1 MWVYMTKK
9 RIGIVIFVIGLL
21 LVVTGGLYLAGVF
34 GEPELTSKPGE
45 FVLRIEKNGASS
57 IDESELSCKIVDG
70 KCNVTLPNATRKNGQ
85 VVGFSFDKN
94 SNNADYKVGDTV
106 TLTENKRIYV
116 ISYKTYSMN
125 VVTDSIDY
133 IATPDVSC
141 NAYNKDDSCEVI
153 PGAFNKE
160 GYEVRGY
167 STSSKSQAGYIYP
180 NTAYE
185 LDEDIT
191 VYPIWNT
198 YTRGRDIKV
207 SESFQ
212 EGSMTFDIEEGCPS
226 SIYSSYLNYFKTIES
241 RAKYLVIGTK
251 VTFLTDKTFD
261 EIWGSNYVGM
271 NYGPT
276 DLRMMDVRCSSGGNN
291 YYATIVHEMGHTWDF
306 HYKSVLG
313 KEISKQNDIVNTFNK
328 YKTQSDRPFRDYSY
342 TDIREFFADMIRY
355 YYLKYTDA
363 IPEYSTRFYPDDI
376 KSNLE
381 KYICI
386 TNNGYKEDK
395 CK

>member
-1 MWVYMTKK
+1 MNNKTIKY
-9 RIGIVIFVIGLL
+9 IIIVICLL
-21 LVVTGGLYLAGVF
+21 LIVAGGLYLTGVF
-34 GEPELTSKPGE
+34 SDGELRSRPGE
-45 FVLRIEKNGASS
+45 FILRIEKNGASS
-57 IDESELSCKIVDG
+57 IDNNELSCKIVDG
-70 KCNVTLPNATRKNGQ
+70 KCNVTLPMATRKDGE
-85 VVGFSFDKN
+85 VLGYSFNKDN
-94 SNNADYKVGDTV
+94 SVAEYKVGDTV

-116 ISYKTYSMN
+116 ISYKKLSMN

-141 NAYNKDDSCEVI
+141 NAYNKEDSCEVI
-153 PGAFNKE
+153 PGPFNKE

-167 STSSKSQAGYIYP
+167 STSEKSQAGYIWP
-180 NTAYE
+180 NTAFE
-185 LDEDIT
+185 LEENLT

-198 YTRGRDIKV
+198 YTRGRGINV
-207 SESFQ
+207 SNSFTQ
-212 EGSMTFDIEEGCPS
+212 GSMTFDVEEGCPV
-226 SIYSSYLNYFKTIES
+226 SIYDDYLDYFKTIED
-241 RAKYLVIGTK
+241 RASDLVIGTK

-261 EIWGSNYVGM
+261 EIWGSQYVGM

-276 DLRMMDVRCSSGGNN
+276 DLRMMDVRCSTGNN

-328 YKTQSDRPFRDYSY
+328 YKPQSDRPFRDYSY
-342 TDIREFFADMIRY
+342 TDIREFFADMVRY

-363 IPEYSTRFYPDDI
+363 IPEYSVRTYPEDI
-376 KSNLE
+376 KGNLE

-386 TNNGYKEDK
+386 TNNKYNEDK

>member
-1 MWVYMTKK
+1 MNNKK
-9 RIGIVIFVIGLL
+9 ISLIIFIIGLS
-21 LVVTGGLYLAGVF
+21 LVITGGLYLTGVF
-34 GEPELTSKPGE
+34 GEGELKSNPGE
-45 FVLRIEKNGASS
+45 LLLRVEKNGASS
-57 IDESELSCKIVDG
+57 ISENELICKEVNG
-70 KCNVTLPNATRKNGQ
+70 KCDVTLPMATRNDGE
-85 VVGFSFDKN
+85 VIGFSFDKN
-94 SNNADYKVGDTV
+94 SNTADYKIGDTI
-106 TLTENKRIYV
+106 TITENKRIYV
-116 ISYKTYSMN
+116 ISYKTLNMN

-133 IATPDVSC
+133 IATADVSC
-141 NAYNKDDSCEVI
+141 NAYNKEDSCEVV
-153 PGAFNKE
+153 PGPFNKE

-167 STSSKSQAGYIYP
+167 STSKKSQAGYIWP
-180 NTAYE
+180 NTAFE
-185 LDEDIT
+185 IDEDIT

-198 YTRGRDIKV
+198 YTRGRDINV

-212 EGSMTFDIEEGCPS
+212 QGSMTFDVEEGCPS
-226 SIYSSYLNYFKTIES
+226 YIYNNYLDYFKTIED

-261 EIWGSNYVGM
+261 EIWGSQYVGM

-306 HYKSVLG
+306 HYKSVMG

-328 YKTQSDRPFRDYSY
+328 YKNMSNRPFRDYSY
-342 TDIREFFADMIRY
+342 TDIREFLADMVRY
-355 YYLKYTDA
+355 YYLKYTDP
-363 IPEYSTRFYPDDI
+363 IMEYSTRDYPSDT
-376 KSNLE
+376 KEELE

-386 TNNGYKEDK
+386 TNNNYKEDK

>member
-1 MWVYMTKK
+1 MNNKK
-9 RIGIVIFVIGLL
+9 ISLIIFIIGLS
-21 LVVTGGLYLAGVF
+21 LVITGGLYLTGIF
-34 GEPELTSKPGE
+34 GEGELKSNPGE
-45 FVLRIEKNGASS
+45 LLLRVEKNGASS
-57 IDESELSCKIVDG
+57 ISESELICKEVNG
-70 KCNVTLPNATRKNGQ
+70 KCDVTLPMATRNDGE
-85 VVGFSFDKN
+85 VIGFSFDKN
-94 SNNADYKVGDTV
+94 SNTADYKIGDTV
-106 TLTENKRIYV
+106 TITENKRIYV
-116 ISYKTYSMN
+116 ISYKTLNMN

-133 IATPDVSC
+133 IATADVSC
-141 NAYNKDDSCEVI
+141 NAYNKEDSCEVV
-153 PGAFNKE
+153 PGPFNKE

-167 STSSKSQAGYIYP
+167 STSKKSQAGYIWP
-180 NTAYE
+180 NTAFE
-185 LDEDIT
+185 IDEDIT

-212 EGSMTFDIEEGCPS
+212 QGSMTFDVEEGCPS
-226 SIYSSYLNYFKTIES
+226 YIYSNYLNYFKTIEE

-261 EIWGSNYVGM
+261 EIWGSQYVGM

-306 HYKSVLG
+306 HYKSVMG

-328 YKTQSDRPFRDYSY
+328 YKGMSNRPFRDYSY
-342 TDIREFFADMIRY
+342 TDIREFLADMVRY
-355 YYLKYTDA
+355 YYLKYTDP
-363 IPEYSTRFYPDDI
+363 IMEYSTRDYPSDT
-376 KSNLE
+376 KEELE

-386 TNNGYKEDK
+386 TNNNYKEDK

>member
-1 MWVYMTKK
+1 MNNKK
-9 RIGIVIFVIGLL
+9 ISLIIFIIGLS
-21 LVVTGGLYLAGVF
+21 LVITGGLYLTGIF
-34 GEPELTSKPGE
+34 GDGELKSNPGE
-45 FVLRIEKNGASS
+45 LLLRVEKNGASS
-57 IDESELSCKIVDG
+57 ISENELICKEVNG
-70 KCNVTLPNATRKNGQ
+70 KCDVTLPTATRNDGA
-85 VVGFSFDKN
+85 VIGFSFDKN
-94 SNNADYKVGDTV
+94 SNTADYKIGDTV
-106 TLTENKRIYV
+106 TITENKRIYV
-116 ISYKTYSMN
+116 ISYKTLNMN

-133 IATPDVSC
+133 IATADVSC
-141 NAYNKDDSCEVI
+141 NAYNKEDSCEVV
-153 PGAFNKE
+153 PGPFNKE

-167 STSSKSQAGYIYP
+167 STSKKSQAGYIWP
-180 NTAYE
+180 NTAFE
-185 LDEDIT
+185 IDEDIT

-212 EGSMTFDIEEGCPS
+212 QGSMTFDVEEGCPS
-226 SIYSSYLNYFKTIES
+226 YIYNSYLDYFKTIED

-261 EIWGSNYVGM
+261 EIWGSQYVGM

-306 HYKSVLG
+306 HYKSVMG

-328 YKTQSDRPFRDYSY
+328 YKGMSNRPFRDYSY
-342 TDIREFFADMIRY
+342 TDIREFLADMVRY
-355 YYLKYTDA
+355 YYLKYTDP
-363 IPEYSTRFYPDDI
+363 IMEYSTRDYPSDT
-376 KSNLE
+376 KEELE

-386 TNNGYKEDK
+386 TNNNYKEDK

>member
-1 MWVYMTKK
+1 MNNKK
-9 RIGIVIFVIGLL
+9 ISLIIFIIGLS
-21 LVVTGGLYLAGVF
+21 LVITGGLYLTGVF
-34 GEPELTSKPGE
+34 GDGELTSNPGE
-45 FVLRIEKNGASS
+45 LLLKVEKNGASS
-57 IDESELSCKIVDG
+57 ISESELTCKEVNG
-70 KCNVTLPNATRKNGQ
+70 ECNVILPSATRNDGE
-85 VVGFSFDKN
+85 VIGYSFDKN
-94 SNNADYKVGDTV
+94 SNTADYKIGDTV

-116 ISYKTYSMN
+116 ISYKTLNMN

-133 IATPDVSC
+133 IATADVSC
-141 NAYNKDDSCEVI
+141 NAYNKADSCEVV
-153 PGAFNKE
+153 PGPFNKE

-167 STSSKSQAGYIYP
+167 STSKKSQAGYIWP
-180 NTAYE
+180 NTAFE
-185 LDEDIT
+185 IDEDIT

-212 EGSMTFDIEEGCPS
+212 QGSMTFDVEEGCPS
-226 SIYSSYLNYFKTIES
+226 YIYNNYLDYFKTIES
-241 RAKYLVIGTK
+241 RANYLVIGTK

-261 EIWGSNYVGM
+261 EIWGSQYVGM

-328 YKTQSDRPFRDYSY
+328 YKVMSNRPFRDYSY
-342 TDIREFFADMIRY
+342 TDIREFLADMVRY
-355 YYLKYTDA
+355 YYLKYTDP
-363 IPEYSTRFYPDDI
+363 ITEYKIKDYPSDT
-376 KSNLE
+376 KEELE

-386 TNNGYKEDK
+386 TNNNYNEDK

>member
-1 MWVYMTKK
+1 MNNKK
-9 RIGIVIFVIGLL
+9 ISLIIFIIGLS
-21 LVVTGGLYLAGVF
+21 LVITGGLYLTGIF
-34 GEPELTSKPGE
+34 GEGELKSNPGE
-45 FVLRIEKNGASS
+45 LLLRVEKNGASS
-57 IDESELSCKIVDG
+57 ISESELICKEVNG
-70 KCNVTLPNATRKNGQ
+70 KCDVTLPTATRNDGE
-85 VVGFSFDKN
+85 VIGYSFDKN
-94 SNNADYKVGDTV
+94 SNTADYKIGDTV
-106 TLTENKRIYV
+106 TITENKRIYV
-116 ISYKTYSMN
+116 ISYKTLNMN

-133 IATPDVSC
+133 IATADVSC
-141 NAYNKDDSCEVI
+141 NAYNKEDSCEVV
-153 PGAFNKE
+153 PGPFNKE

-167 STSSKSQAGYIYP
+167 STSKKSQAGYIWP
-180 NTAYE
+180 NTAFE
-185 LDEDIT
+185 IDEDIT

-212 EGSMTFDIEEGCPS
+212 QGSMTFDVEEGCPS
-226 SIYSSYLNYFKTIES
+226 YIYSNYLNYFKTIEE

-261 EIWGSNYVGM
+261 EIWGSQYVGM

-328 YKTQSDRPFRDYSY
+328 YKNMSNRPFRDYSY
-342 TDIREFFADMIRY
+342 TDIREFLADMVRY
-355 YYLKYTDA
+355 YYLKYTDP
-363 IPEYSTRFYPDDI
+363 IMEYSTRDYPTDI
-376 KSNLE
+376 KEELE

-386 TNNGYKEDK
+386 TNNNYKEDK

>member
-1 MWVYMTKK
+1 MTNK
-9 RIGIVIFVIGLL
+9 RIGIVIFIIGLL
-21 LVVTGGLYLAGVF
+21 LVITGGLYLTGVF
-34 GEPELTSKPGE
+34 GEAELTSRPGE

-57 IDESELSCKIVDG
+57 VDESELSCKIVDG

-94 SNNADYKVGDTV
+94 SNSADYKTGDTV

-261 EIWGSNYVGM
+261 EIWGPSYVGM

-276 DLRMMDVRCSSGGNN
+276 DLRMMDVRCGSGGNN

-328 YKTQSDRPFRDYSY
+328 YKGQSDRPFRDYSY

-363 IPEYSTRFYPDDI
+363 IPEYSMRAYPDDI
-376 KSNLE
+376 KGNLE